1 MPQFWVAFAPSG
13 DGHAQEQVPA
23 AKQLPALAGKRDQDL
38 RDTAV
43 TWLARA
49 GATLPEIAAIT
60 GHSLRSIHNVLKHY
74 LAITPEL
81 ADSGIAKLV
90 AWMDREGMAV

>member
-1 MPQFWVAFAPSG
+1 M
-13 DGHAQEQVPA
+13 
-23 AKQLPALAGKRDQDL
+23 RDQDL

-49 GATLPEIAAIT
+49 GATIPEIAAIT
-60 GHSLRSIHNVLKHY
+60 SHDPKSIYTILKHY

-81 ADSGIAKLV
+81 ADSAIEKLKT
-90 AWMDREGMAV
+90 WMNKEGMAV